1 MKLLSCFFLLFI
13 ADHSLAGIPFA
24 SHWDKLAPRY
34 EKDFR
39 DPSFSSLWGGL
50 RRMVHWK
57 THKGDLI
64 DLKPSGF
71 REAFSVYVF
80 KEKKRK
86 DLFLFYPGIF
96 GRPDGR
102 ISPQVIDALETLDVH
117 VAAVPNIVAETYI
130 NARPIQEL
138 GSIDQERVNQTL
150 LYDEVIKHIGR
161 ENILRIHV
169 IAESLGTFQ
178 SLQVDRPFD
187 SLTLLSTP
195 LYLDRS
201 LNRFD
206 ELIRKQTPVL
216 ENCTLW
222 WKWPYFAWKM
232 KTEDLPTSIS
242 ESDKTCLGAWMIAE
256 SFVGAIKR
264 TSEKVKL
271 KSELSEIP
279 KTFKE
284 FVEKVL
290 PEIAPLVEG
299 RDLRLSVPYLLKKI
313 PTKKERIY
321 FLSTKD
327 DFLNDLS
334 EWEDVRKAFPETQER
349 IYLFSWGGHSGP
361 MAMDGFLEK
370 FALFLTQR
378 NE

>member
-1 MKLLSCFFLLFI
+1 
-13 ADHSLAGIPFA
+13 
-24 SHWDKLAPRY
+24 
-34 EKDFR
+34 
-39 DPSFSSLWGGL
+39 
-50 RRMVHWK
+50 
-57 THKGDLI
+57 
-64 DLKPSGF
+64 
-71 REAFSVYVF
+71 
-80 KEKKRK
+80 
-86 DLFLFYPGIF
+86 
-96 GRPDGR
+96 
-102 ISPQVIDALETLDVH
+102 
-117 VAAVPNIVAETYI
+117 
-130 NARPIQEL
+130 
-138 GSIDQERVNQTL
+138 

-178 SLQVDRPFD
+178 SLQVDRSFD

-216 ENCTLW
+216 KNCTLW

-264 TSEKVKL
+264 TSEKVRL

-321 FLSTKD
+321 FISTKD

-361 MAMDGFLEK
+361 IAMDGFLEK
-370 FALFLTQR
+370 FAIFLTQR